1 MVRYFDLSGWA
12 TIPDLR
18 LEPPTWAADAHIDG
32 VPVPTAAFG
41 ERGAT
46 LVEGALVAPL
56 FFLLIFSILEFGLVF
71 RQYLTMST
79 ADRNGT
85 HAAST
90 AGNAAQA
97 DYVTLQAIKKSSTTI
112 KTSEIAAIV
121 IFKAS
126 GPAASINDVTLQACL
141 TASVAGVC
149 NRYTATDLARPV
161 GDFGNCSLGSAS
173 PDRFWCPTTRVVA
186 ASGPPD
192 YIGVYITT
200 RYQAAVTKVFGK
212 SYNLSEQTPCTAWK
226 RRHTMMRRRRRSER
240 GTNFVEMALVVP
252 LLLTLMLGIFEVGM
266 MFSQRHHDGQAT
278 RTTARTGSTAGKAPT
293 ATSRSS
299 ARSAQHSAA

>member
-1 MVRYFDLSGWA
+1 MPICASNPRRGQ
-12 TIPDLR
+12 R
-18 LEPPTWAADAHIDG
+18 AHRRHARPHRR
-32 VPVPTAAFG
+32 VG

-85 HAAST
+85 RAASA

-97 DYVTLQAIKKSSTTI
+97 DYVTLQAIKKSSTAI
-112 KTSEIAAIV
+112 KTSEITAIV

-126 GPAASINDVTLQACL
+126 GPAASINDVALQACL

-149 NRYTATDLARPV
+149 NRYTAADLARPV

-192 YIGVYITT
+192 YIGVYIAT
-200 RYQAAVTKVFGK
+200 RYQAVTKIFGK
-212 SYNLSEQTPCTAWK
+212 SYNLSEQTVYRMEA
-226 RRHTMMRRRRRSER
+226 
-240 GTNFVEMALVVP
+240 
-252 LLLTLMLGIFEVGM
+252 
-266 MFSQRHHDGQAT
+266 QT
-278 RTTARTGSTAGKAPT
+278 R
-293 ATSRSS
+293 
-299 ARSAQHSAA
+299 